1 MGILTCFT
9 DEMATIFIRILSA
22 ALHKWVGLC
31 ILPHFWPLSGLLFY
45 SAVVDM
51 K

>member
-22 ALHKWVGLC
+22 DLHKWIGLG
-31 ILPHFWPLSGLLFY
+31 ILPHFWPLSGLCY